1 MFKIERCVEMFTS
14 SYLTIALFLKNY
26 LMKLITTVFFVLCS
40 SFFLSCKNLTGDAKK
55 AETVVKD
62 SVESG
67 APLFHFGPKKNWI
80 NDPNGLVFH
89 NGVYHLFY
97 QYNPFADI
105 WGHMSWGHA
114 TSKDLMHWT
123 EQPVAIPEFTEHD
136 TVVTSIFSGTAFIDS
151 FNTSGLGTKENT
163 SPMIAIYT
171 GNVKVGDRQLAQY
184 QNLAYSNDNGQ
195 TFIQYKGNP
204 ILDIHSKEFRDP
216 KVFWYAPSK
225 QWVMIVS
232 KPDEYKVLFF
242 GSVNLK
248 DWKKLG
254 EFGGN
259 IGNIATV
266 WECPDI
272 FELPVSNSS
281 GEKKWVITVSAG
293 HPQMGF
299 VSMQYFV
306 GNFNGKTF
314 TADPLPYPLYMD
326 FGKDFY
332 AGITYNNMP
341 ASDSRKIM
349 IGWINCWEYAR
360 DIPSNGFRGRMSVP
374 RNLTLMK
381 SNAGYELLQQPVAEF
396 DALKKEVFSLSTQQV
411 DSVFDLS
418 FHGTSYELDVTMDAS
433 QAKASGIKILKSKK
447 EETILKY
454 DNALKVF
461 SVDRTQSGNV
471 NFSPK
476 FSSVETTSVEP
487 ENGTINL
494 RILVDKRIIT
504 VFINE
509 GRKVITDQVFPLE
522 HEGGIQLFSEGGKA
536 QFKNV
541 KVYKI
546 EE

>member
-1 MFKIERCVEMFTS
+1 
-14 SYLTIALFLKNY
+14 
-26 LMKLITTVFFVLCS
+26 MKLLVAAFLSLTSL
-40 SFFLSCKNLTGDAKK
+40 FFLSCKNFTGDSTKSAI
-55 AETVVKD
+55 VVKD
-62 SVESG
+62 SVESTR
-67 APLFHFGPKKNWI
+67 PLFHYGPQKNWI

-89 NGVYHLFY
+89 DGVYHLFY
-97 QYNPFADI
+97 QYNPFANT

-114 TSKDLMHWT
+114 TSKDLIHWT
-123 EQPVAIPEFTEHD
+123 EQPIAIPEFTEHD

-151 FNTSGLGTKENT
+151 FNTSGLGTKENP

-171 GNVKVGDRQLAQY
+171 GNVTTSGKQLAQY

-195 TFIQYKGNP
+195 TFTQYKGNP

-232 KPDEYKVLFF
+232 KPDEYKVFFF
-242 GSVNLK
+242 GSANLK
-248 DWKKLG
+248 DWKKIG

-272 FELPVSNSS
+272 FQLPVTNNG

-293 HPQMGF
+293 HPQVGF

-306 GNFNGKTF
+306 GNFDGKKF

-332 AGITYNNMP
+332 AGITYNNIP
-341 ASDSRKIM
+341 ASDGRKIM
-349 IGWINCWEYAR
+349 IGWINCWQYAR
-360 DIPSNGFRGRMSVP
+360 DIPSDGYRGRMSVP
-374 RNLTLMK
+374 RNLTLIK
-381 SNAGYELLQQPVAEF
+381 SNEVYELLQQPIAEF
-396 DALKKEVFSLSTQQV
+396 DALRKEVFSLNNQEV

-418 FHGTSYELDVTMDAS
+418 FHGNSYELDVTLDANS
-433 QAKASGIKILKSKK
+433 AGSEGIKILKSKN

-454 DNALKVF
+454 NNSTKVF
-461 SVDRTQSGNV
+461 SLDRTHSGIV

-476 FSSVETTSVEP
+476 FSSVETTSVTP
-487 ENGTINL
+487 ENGAINL

-504 VFINE
+504 VFIND
-509 GRKVITDQVFPLE
+509 GKNVITDQVFPLE
-522 HEGGIQLFSEGGKA
+522 NEGGIQLFSEGGKA
-536 QFKNV
+536 IFKNV
-541 KVYKI
+541 RAYKI
-546 EE
+546 AD